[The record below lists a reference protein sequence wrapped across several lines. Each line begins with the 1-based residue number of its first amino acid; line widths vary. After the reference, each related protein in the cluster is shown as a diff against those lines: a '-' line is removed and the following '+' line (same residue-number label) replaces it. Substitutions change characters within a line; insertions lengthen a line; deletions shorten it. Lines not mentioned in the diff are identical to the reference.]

1 MEFYVEH
8 DGVLYVPDVPRS
20 EALEPASV
28 FCSALSSP
36 VRDEWQSVSFCR
48 LILQCTPRLWQ
59 ERARYLHDAPGRRAH
74 GASHLTPPGR
84 GVTEALAL
92 PQFTPVELDFRNSTN
107 EVLLVVFVF
116 YDGTEDA
123 SFGTLRP
130 GGERSAKR
138 ASWTAYQIMHC
149 RRAFTLVCSQED
161 APPCHCVRRGG
172 HGSYVLRRSHVAAA
186 EREDVRDGHGG
197 ERRFAASRPGTAM
210 WAWAWPGQR
219 RPALPASLQVFVH
232 QRRGG
237 VFEEF
242 AEIAEGK
249 RLVFNVRFPSPE
261 PGERVR
267 AGRWRRAP
275 NTVTQALRGVEMFS
289 DKEFPP
295 VDASISG
302 DPADGREPLAVA
314 WGQDWEWER
323 LTDLALFKRP
333 PGETRS
339 GPTEIV
345 PG

>member
-1 MEFYVEH
+1 M
-8 DGVLYVPDVPRS
+8 
-20 EALEPASV
+20 
-28 FCSALSSP
+28 
-36 VRDEWQSVSFCR
+36 
-48 LILQCTPRLWQ
+48 
-59 ERARYLHDAPGRRAH
+59 
-74 GASHLTPPGR
+74 
-84 GVTEALAL
+84 
-92 PQFTPVELDFRNSTN
+92 
-107 EVLLVVFVF
+107 
-116 YDGTEDA
+116 
-123 SFGTLRP
+123 
-130 GGERSAKR
+130 
-138 ASWTAYQIMHC
+138 
-149 RRAFTLVCSQED
+149 
-161 APPCHCVRRGG
+161 
-172 HGSYVLRRSHVAAA
+172 
-186 EREDVRDGHGG
+186 
-197 ERRFAASRPGTAM
+197 
-210 WAWAWPGQR
+210 
-219 RPALPASLQVFVH
+219 H